1 MITVRPA
8 RYDDILDVEAL
19 LVQTRDEI
27 DIAIPEH
34 ELPFALHDLLHQAE
48 AGLLIVAEDAGYIC
62 GVVALGI
69 HHWPW
74 NRQQGRFLTNHHF
87 AVDPEYRKGGTAKKL
102 IDAAKMIAKARN
114 IPLRIDLMG
123 GGDREAKD
131 RFMQMMG
138 GRYLGGQ
145 FWFEGGE

>member
-1 MITVRPA
+1 MITIRPA
-8 RYDDILDVEAL
+8 RYDDIL
-19 LVQTRDEI
+19 

-48 AGLLIVAEDAGYIC
+48 AGLLIVAEDGGYIC
-62 GVVALGI
+62 GVLALGI

-87 AVDPEYRKGGTAKKL
+87 FVEQEYRKGGTAQKL
-102 IDAAKMIAKARN
+102 IEAAKVVARARDL
-114 IPLRIDLMG
+114 PLRIDLMG
-123 GGDREAKD
+123 AGDRETKD

-138 GRYLGGQ
+138 FTYLGGQ
-145 FWFEGGE
+145 FYFEGGE